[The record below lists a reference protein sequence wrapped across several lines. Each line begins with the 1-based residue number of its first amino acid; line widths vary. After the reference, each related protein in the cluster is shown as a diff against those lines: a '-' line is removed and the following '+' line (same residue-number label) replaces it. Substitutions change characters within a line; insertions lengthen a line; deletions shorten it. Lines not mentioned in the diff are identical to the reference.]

1 MTEKTFR
8 DELAM
13 SFDPKGYTF
22 DSITGLFAFVG
33 QEFSMQEEALKRASV
48 SAIAKLR
55 YMYADAMME
64 ARKNG

>member
-22 DSITGLFAFVG
+22 DSLAELFAFVG

-48 SAIAKLR
+48 SATAKLR
-55 YMYADAMME
+55 YMYADAMLE
-64 ARKNG
+64 ARENG